1 MSVPPTRLPDPLT
14 AVPQSGGYAWPPGLL
29 VPRRAARPPSA
40 WQRWGRNLLLFVLT
54 AISVFVTAG
63 LAVDARQRVFLDVV
77 EGAKLAV
84 ALLSILLAHEFGHY
98 LAARRYGLDATLPFF
113 IPAPFVS
120 LVGTLGAF
128 IRIRSPFPDRR
139 ALFDVGIAGP
149 LAGFVV
155 CLPVLALGAAE
166 ARILPDEPSRFALIL
181 GEPLLF
187 QWAVRLV
194 LGPVPEGMT
203 VVIGPLGMAAWFG
216 LLVTA
221 LNLIPVGQLDGGH
234 VSYALLR
241 GRARSVS
248 RLAFLG
254 CLGLLYLR
262 PTWLVWCV
270 LLLLLGRPHPPTLFD
285 EVDVGRAR
293 WLVGGVGVLVFA
305 LCFTPSP
312 IVLSWQD
319 FLQGFR

>member
-1 MSVPPTRLPDPLT
+1 VNGPSTGLPDPLAGPLSNGT
-14 AVPQSGGYAWPPGLL
+14 SGWPPAFVLASR
-29 VPRRAARPPSA
+29 PARPPSA
-40 WQRWGRNLLLFVLT
+40 WQRWGRNLLLFALTVL
-54 AISVFVTAG
+54 SVAATGALQSGPLDGLLLAAG
-63 LAVDARQRVFLDVV
+63 LMP
-77 EGAKLAV
+77 
-84 ALLSILLAHEFGHY
+84 ILLAHEFGHY
-98 LAARRYGLDATLPFF
+98 LTARRYRLDATLPFF
-113 IPAPFVS
+113 IPLPLLS

-128 IRIRSPFPDRR
+128 IRIRSPFRDRR
-139 ALFDVGIAGP
+139 SLFDVGIAGP

-155 CLPVLALGAAE
+155 CIPVLVLGAAE
-166 ARILPDEPSRFALIL
+166 ARIVPDQPSSFALIL

-203 VVIGPLGMAAWFG
+203 VLIGPLGMAAWFG

-234 VSYALLR
+234 VAYALLR
-241 GRARSVS
+241 GHARIVA
-248 RLAFLG
+248 RLALLG
-254 CLGLLYLR
+254 CLGLLYLQ

-285 EVDVGRAR
+285 EAAVGRVR
-293 WLVGGVGVLVFA
+293 WLVGGLGVA

-312 IVLSWQD
+312 IVVSLHD
-319 FLQGFR
+319 FLQAFR